1 MEGDETPISLQYQNV
16 HWVKHGLTE
25 TRSTSVKENLFSLVF
40 MIISANLLNSVGAW
54 FTD

>member
-1 MEGDETPISLQYQNV
+1 MEGDETPTSLQYQNV

-25 TRSTSVKENLFSLVF
+25 TRSTSVKESLFSLVCL
-40 MIISANLLNSVGAW
+40 IISANFLNSVGAS